1 MLSLLNP
8 RLCLRTLPLVACAA
22 VFAFS
27 SNASALTTGDKA
39 PSFALPVAQI
49 KGAPEKV
56 LRLDDVIANQPLT
69 VVLFVAT
76 RCPYSNAYN
85 DRMRQLATQFQKRG
99 VAFVGV
105 NSNVTEPA
113 SEVAAHRQKHKLPFP
128 IVKDPGSKMADAFG
142 ATKTPEVFVLNRE
155 GAIVY
160 HGRIDENYRKPA
172 DVKKPD
178 LRLALNAL
186 LDGQPLK
193 RSVTKAFGCSIK
205 RPQ

>member
-1 MLSLLNP
+1 M
-8 RLCLRTLPLVACAA
+8 
-22 VFAFS
+22 
-27 SNASALTTGDKA
+27 TTGDKA
-39 PSFALPVAQI
+39 PTFSLPVAQE
-49 KGAPEKV
+49 KGAPERVVKLEDV
-56 LRLDDVIANQPLT
+56 LAKQAFT

-99 VAFVGV
+99 VAFLGV

-113 SEVAAHRQKHKLPFP
+113 HEVAQHRQKHKLPFT
-128 IVKDPGSKMADAFG
+128 IVKDPESRIADAFG
-142 ATKTPEVFVLNRE
+142 ATKTPEVYVLNRE
-155 GAIVY
+155 GTIVY
-160 HGRIDENYRKPA
+160 HGRIDENFQKPA
-172 DVKKPD
+172 EVKKPD

-186 LDGQPLK
+186 IEGQPLK